1 MSKLVTSATPLEKVE
16 YFRRGDGLADIWLRE
31 DIKQVQHLGTDGT
44 ETTEYTAQETYL
56 CRDLTEQEAVEQF
69 DSLIQSAEIESMD
82 DKERIAQLEQQAVD
96 NATAIAALY
105 EAQLTTASANDAG
118 AKGASMNT
126 LQQAMIAIYANLVR
140 SGARTIDSIPKNLRD
155 EVQKRL
161 DPWSSDDAA

>member
-82 DKERIAQLEQQAVD
+82 DKERIAQLEQQVVD
-96 NATAIAALY
+96 NATDIAALY

-118 AKGASMNT
+118 SKGASMNT

>member
-105 EAQLTTASANDAG
+105 EAQLTTVRQRCRS
-118 AKGASMNT
+118 KGASMNT

>member
-16 YFRRGDGLADIWLRE
+16 YFMRGDGLADIWLRE

-118 AKGASMNT
+118 AKE
-126 LQQAMIAIYANLVR
+126 QA
-140 SGARTIDSIPKNLRD
+140 
-155 EVQKRL
+155 
-161 DPWSSDDAA
+161 

>member
-16 YFRRGDGLADIWLRE
+16 YFRRGDGLADVWLRE
-31 DIKQVQHLGTDGT
+31 DIKQVRHLGTDGT

-56 CRDLTEQEAVEQF
+56 CRDLTEQEVVEQF

-105 EAQLTTASANDAG
+105 EAQLTTASAADAE
-118 AKGASMNT
+118 AKE
-126 LQQAMIAIYANLVR
+126 QA
-140 SGARTIDSIPKNLRD
+140 
-155 EVQKRL
+155 
-161 DPWSSDDAA
+161 

>member
-118 AKGASMNT
+118 AK
-126 LQQAMIAIYANLVR
+126 
-140 SGARTIDSIPKNLRD
+140 
-155 EVQKRL
+155 E
-161 DPWSSDDAA
+161 

>member
-105 EAQLTTASANDAG
+105 EATHHSVRQRCRS
-118 AKGASMNT
+118 KGASMNT